1 MSRYSTLQLVINDVH
16 FCYEDTVSVPSM
28 PFYLG
33 ITITHLATQPSASP
47 NKSGDCVLKEVEL
60 EGLGV
65 YWNFGAS
72 NAEEEVLSSY
82 FDHIVVQL
90 PY

>member
-1 MSRYSTLQLVINDVH
+1 MIQSTLHMKKKLASTQLVINDVH

-33 ITITHLATQPSASP
+33 ITIKHLATQPSASP
-47 NKSGDCVLKEVEL
+47 NKSSQWVLKEVQL

-72 NAEEEVLSSY
+72 NAEEEVEATVS
-82 FDHIVVQL
+82 
-90 PY
+90 